1 MKTKIAIFLLVFC
14 SFCIIAQDRMNGGF
28 FALQTPRNGSAETDS
43 VKPDSSQMLLDDS
56 LAQMVRKTVLP
67 QHSAGDSIADSL
79 QLFSGKV
86 DSVWNNILV
95 ADSLKKNI
103 LKNDSLQ
110 QDSLA
115 TDTLSSDTAKSSKS
129 ALDFPVQYTAN
140 DSVTFEAEQGYANL
154 FGDSKVNY
162 QNLELTADL
171 ITMNIDSSIVHAVG
185 RPDST
190 GKMKGQPVFKQ
201 GTDQYEPEK
210 ISYNFK
216 TQKAF
221 IDNVYT
227 EQGDGFLISEESK
240 RDNEGV
246 MYVRHGKYTTCNAKH
261 PHFYLALTRAKVR
274 PGKDV
279 VFGPAYLVVEDV
291 PLPLAVPYGFFPFSK
306 KYSSGFIMPTFGDES
321 IRGFYLRDGGYYFA
335 INDMIDLKLIGEI
348 YTKGSWGLSTQSN
361 YKKRYRF
368 SGNFLV
374 SYQNTVEGEKN
385 MPDYSKSTSFKVQW
399 THRQDAKA
407 NPSQSF
413 SASVNFATSNYER
426 NNLTSMYNPENY
438 TQSTR
443 TSSVSYSK
451 SFSKIGLT
459 ISGSFNLSQNMRD
472 SSLSMTLPSL
482 DISLARFYPFK
493 RKKMAGKERWYEK
506 ISLSYT
512 GSLSNSIDTKED
524 MLFKSNIIKD
534 WRNGMRHSV
543 PISATFSLFNYI
555 NISPS
560 FNFTDRMYTHKIMKH
575 WDEAGQ
581 REVND
586 TVWGFQNVY
595 NYDMS
600 VSATTKL
607 YGFYTPL
614 FGKKIQTIRHVFTP
628 TVSFNYAP
636 DFGASRYG
644 YYASYVKTDA
654 NGNVSTVSYSPYSNS
669 LYGVPSKG
677 KTGSI
682 SMDVSNNIE
691 MKIRTDND
699 STKKI
704 SLIDELGASLSYNMA
719 AQSRPWSD
727 LSMRLRIKT
736 PWNYTFSMN
745 AVFSTYA
752 YEFDENGEVYVG
764 DRTEWSYGRFGRFQG
779 MSQNLSYTF
788 SNDTF
793 KKLFGWGKGENTDV
807 TKKEDND
814 TEDEVGDTNVD
825 PDLKNN
831 DKLASEPSDSKTEI
845 DEDGYLKFKLPWT
858 FTVSYGISM
867 SENTSA
873 KIRPKRMRYPY
884 KLTHTLNFSGNIRI
898 SDGWN
903 LTYSSGYDFNYHR
916 LSMTTASVSR
926 DLHCFSMTA
935 SVVLSPYTSYNFTFS
950 ANASELADV
959 LRWKKQSSYSSNIE
973 WY

>member
-1 MKTKIAIFLLVFC
+1 MNHNAVTIFAGTPYYAISDTGETANSTQVNSKIQQERQFNLSQSDTNSLHISDAFSSIIPEKTDTLDLRSPLL
-14 SFCIIAQDRMNGGF
+14 
-28 FALQTPRNGSAETDS
+28 
-43 VKPDSSQMLLDDS
+43 
-56 LAQMVRKTVLP
+56 
-67 QHSAGDSIADSL
+67 ADSL
-79 QLFSGKV
+79 VLDTLQ
-86 DSVWNNILV
+86 
-95 ADSLKKNI
+95 ADSIVK
-103 LKNDSLQ
+103 DT
-110 QDSLA
+110 LA
-115 TDTLSSDTAKSSKS
+115 TDSADSGSKS
-129 ALDFPVQYTAN
+129 ALDFPVEYTAN
-140 DSVTFEAEQGYANL
+140 DSVTFEADQGYANL
-154 FGDSKVNY
+154 FGNSKVNY

-171 ITMNIDSSIVHAVG
+171 ITMNMDSSIVHAVG
-185 RPDST
+185 RADST
-190 GKMKGQPVFKQ
+190 GTIKGKPVFKQ
-201 GTDQYEPEK
+201 GSDQYEPEK

-216 TQKAF
+216 SQKAF

-240 RDNEGV
+240 RDKKGV
-246 MYVRHGKYTTCNAKH
+246 MYVRHGKYTTCNSKH

-291 PLPLAVPYGFFPFSK
+291 PLPLAIPYGFFPFSK

-335 INDMIDLKLIGEI
+335 ISDMMDLKLIGEI

-361 YKKRYRF
+361 YKKRYRY
-368 SGNFLV
+368 SGNFLL

-385 MPDYSKSTSFKVQW
+385 MPDYSKSTSFKIQW

-407 NPSQSF
+407 NPTQSF

-426 NNLTSMYNPENY
+426 NNLSSMYNPTNY

-451 SFSKIGLT
+451 SFPKIGLT
-459 ISGSFNLSQNMRD
+459 ISTSFNLSQSMRD
-472 SSLSMTLPSL
+472 SSLSMTLPGL

-506 ISLSYT
+506 ISMSYT
-512 GSLSNSIDTKED
+512 GSLSNSINTKED
-524 MLFKSNIIKD
+524 QFLKSNIIKD

-543 PISATFSLFNYI
+543 PISATFTLFDYI
-555 NISPS
+555 NISPQFS
-560 FNFTDRMYTHKIMKH
+560 FTDRMYSHKVMKH
-575 WDEAGQ
+575 WDETTQ
-581 REVND
+581 KEVND

-600 VSATTKL
+600 VSASTKL

-628 TVSFNYAP
+628 SLSFSYAP
-636 DFGASRYG
+636 DFGASRFG

-654 NGNVSTVSYSPYSNS
+654 EGNVSTVNYSPYSGS
-669 LYGVPSKG
+669 LYGVPGQG

-682 SMDVSNNIE
+682 SLDVSNNVE
-691 MKIRTDND
+691 MKLRTAND
-699 STKKI
+699 STRKV
-704 SLIDELGASLSYNMA
+704 SLIDELGGSLSYNMA
-719 AQSRPWSD
+719 AKSRPWSD
-727 LSMRLRIKT
+727 LSMRVRIKT

-745 AVFSTYA
+745 AVFATYA
-752 YEFDENGEVYVG
+752 YEFDENGRVRVG

-788 SNDTF
+788 SNETF
-793 KKLFGWGKGENTDV
+793 KKLFGWGKGDSENRRPNAD
-807 TKKEDND
+807 EDIED
-814 TEDEVGDTNVD
+814 DEVGDTNVD
-825 PDLKNN
+825 PTLKNN
-831 DKLASEPSDSKTEI
+831 ENMTTKSSGGESNI

-867 SENTSA
+867 SENTNA
-873 KIRPKRMRYPY
+873 QIRVNRMRYPY
-884 KLTHTLNFSGNIRI
+884 KLTHTLNFSGNISI

-903 LTYSSGYDFNYHR
+903 LSYSSGYDFNYHR
-916 LSMTTASVSR
+916 LSMTTASISR
-926 DLHCFSMTA
+926 DLHCFSMSA
-935 SVVLSPYTSYNFTFS
+935 SIVLSPYTSYNFTFS